1 MSAIPA
7 INAPLLKI
15 ESGPLNGI
23 ICMVVGM
30 VFFVMQDAMMKTMLG
45 PFTVWQLIGIR
56 SLVSAIVLIPT
67 ILLLGFP
74 HRLLTPFWPL
84 HICRA
89 FLFSIGFSLFYTAFP
104 FMTLASATTIFF
116 SAPLITAVLAAIFL
130 REKVGLYRIAALI
143 VGFCGVLIAMNPT
156 SGSFQWISILPLIC
170 AVTYSISQIIMRIV
184 GERDSTLTVGLYT
197 IVFAGVFVIPFAWIT
212 HYFTNFAEFAPH
224 LRWGWDE
231 LMVSETSN
239 LILLGILGIL
249 GMIGYL
255 LISRAYQVTE
265 ASIAAPF
272 EYIYLPLATIL
283 GYVAWNEVPTW
294 NTLVG
299 MGFIVSSGIYIGYRE
314 LISARRKLTPAPT
327 AEASFIPG
335 SPPPPTL

>member
-1 MSAIPA
+1 
-7 INAPLLKI
+7 
-15 ESGPLNGI
+15 
-23 ICMVVGM
+23 
-30 VFFVMQDAMMKTMLG
+30 
-45 PFTVWQLIGIR
+45 
-56 SLVSAIVLIPT
+56 
-67 ILLLGFP
+67 
-74 HRLLTPFWPL
+74 
-84 HICRA
+84 
-89 FLFSIGFSLFYTAFP
+89 
-104 FMTLASATTIFF
+104 
-116 SAPLITAVLAAIFL
+116 
-130 REKVGLYRIAALI
+130 
-143 VGFCGVLIAMNPT
+143 
-156 SGSFQWISILPLIC
+156 
-170 AVTYSISQIIMRIV
+170 MRIV
-184 GERDSTLTVGLYT
+184 GERDTTLTVGLYT

-212 HYFTNFAEFAPH
+212 HYFTNFAESVPH

-272 EYIYLPLATIL
+272 EYIYLPMATIL
-283 GYVAWNEVPTW
+283 GYVVWNEVPTW

-299 MGFIVSSGIYIGYRE
+299 MCLIVSSGIYIGYRE
-314 LISARRKLTPAPT
+314 LINSRRKQTPAPT